1 MTRIN
6 ANIDPIDLCDQHL
19 VAEYREMV
27 RIPNFILGGAI
38 ELNGKMIYGIKK
50 QPKIDFKNIP
60 DTFKLGPGHVKFF
73 YTKIR
78 FLHYRFLKLKLEMNR
93 RKIKNNI
100 TDSSFEEVYKQHSHL
115 YQDADLDY
123 GNKIVMER
131 ILERIKTMKKFTF
144 HGKPVDKIVYETV
157 MQHKYG
163 NS

>member
-19 VAEYREMV
+19 LAEYREMV
-27 RIPNFILGGAI
+27 RIPNFVLGGVI
-38 ELNGKMIYGIKK
+38 QLNDKLIYGIKK
-50 QPKIDFKNIP
+50 QPKINFETIP
-60 DTFKLGPGHVKFF
+60 DKFKLGPGHVKFF

-78 FLHYRFLKLKLEMNR
+78 FLHYRFLKIKLELNR

-100 TDSSFEEVYKQHSHL
+100 TDSSFNEVYKRHPHL
-115 YQDADLDY
+115 YQDVNLDY
-123 GNKIVMER
+123 ANKIVMER

-144 HGKPVDKIVYETV
+144 HGNPVDKTVYETV
-157 MQHKYG
+157 MKNKYA